1 MCRSGTA
8 VPWHSPSPVNSPTVE
23 EATSGVTWFGR
34 QQGSSLLG
42 SCLYWGSK
50 LPALHLAFSQPLGVV
65 RPPPQPSLALLS
77 SHGLPYKPSGKHTPL
92 ASLYISV
99 SPEAKKQ
106 TCVSAL
112 GELRALP
119 CNKAVM
125 EPRPHLLLEGKEES
139 FGPCS

>member
-1 MCRSGTA
+1 MQVWDGSTVALPLPREFSHSGGSHLRGHLVWKTA
-8 VPWHSPSPVNSPTVE
+8 GFIS
-23 EATSGVTWFGR
+23 TW
-34 QQGSSLLG
+34 LLPLLAFKAA
-42 SCLYWGSK
+42 S
-50 LPALHLAFSQPLGVV
+50 LHLAFSQPLGLA

-106 TCVSAL
+106 TRVPAL